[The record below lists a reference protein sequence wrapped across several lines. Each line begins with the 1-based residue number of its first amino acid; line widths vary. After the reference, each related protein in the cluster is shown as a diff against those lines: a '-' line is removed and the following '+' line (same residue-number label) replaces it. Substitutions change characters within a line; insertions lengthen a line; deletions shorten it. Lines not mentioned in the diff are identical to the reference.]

1 MVRVLS
7 EPRGSI
13 LQNIRDKLLKAGLV
27 NKKAK
32 KKADHQARVSRKA
45 KKQQPKHKEL
55 EARAELQRKQRYEE
69 ERQAKR
75 DKDAKLEAARR
86 EEAEARSAVSDSRDE
101 ARREEEN
108 DLRARYRM
116 RELLQ
121 ATMFLPKTPGP
132 VSFNFVSRSGGIRS
146 LHLSAA
152 LVRDLSEGRL
162 GVCQL
167 PGRERWGLV
176 QRDVIEQVLAVEPAL
191 VRFFA
196 SDDFQLVEVVEPQI
210 KSTLR
215 SRHSAGTGGD
225 GERRDR

>member
-1 MVRVLS
+1 M
-7 EPRGSI
+7 
-13 LQNIRDKLLKAGLV
+13 QNLRDKLLKAGV
-27 NKKAK
+27 VDKKAK
-32 KKADHQARVSRKA
+32 KKADHKARLSRKA

-55 EARAELQRKQRYEE
+55 EAKAEAQRKQRYEE
-69 ERQAKR
+69 EQQAKR
-75 DKDAKLEAARR
+75 SKDAELEAARR
-86 EEAEARSAVSDSRDE
+86 KEAEVRNAAVASQDE

-121 ATMFLPKTPGP
+121 ATMFLPKTEGP
-132 VSFNFVSRSGGIRS
+132 VSFNFVARSGGIRS
-146 LHLSAA
+146 LQLSAA

-215 SRHSAGTGGD
+215 SRYSTGRGGGGD
-225 GERRDR
+225 RRDS